1 MDSSQSSRR
10 LHLGMPHVSRDTVIP
25 SQLVTAPLATGHD
38 LPAAGDL
45 EPWDEERLCLCGGRF
60 CCCCGRV
67 FHLKN
72 SKHCSGML
80 VPHYKVRWK
89 SSLQKARQESPAVQ
103 NGMN

>member
-45 EPWDEERLCLCGGRF
+45 EPWDEEGFASVVGGF
-60 CCCCGRV
+60 
-67 FHLKN
+67 
-72 SKHCSGML
+72 
-80 VPHYKVRWK
+80 
-89 SSLQKARQESPAVQ
+89 AAVV
-103 NGMN
+103 GGFFI